1 MVTNVVSQMAG
12 LTALRVRNAQP
23 GRHIDGKGLC
33 LVVKPTGAKS
43 WVLRVQ
49 VAGRRRDIGLGG
61 SAELTLAEAREMAA
75 VLRKAAK
82 AGRDPTQ
89 ERDGDKR
96 LPPTF
101 RQAAQACHADL
112 KKGWTAKNSAAFL
125 SSLEARAFPKLGN
138 IRVDLIEARHLQ
150 DVLMP
155 IWLDI
160 PVMARKVRQR
170 VAAVLDYAKAK
181 GWRSTEAPGRSVI
194 LGLPRQGKTGN
205 FAAMPYKD
213 VPAFVN
219 DLRGQPETVGRLAL
233 LFVIFTAARSGE
245 VRHMRWSHIDLEQR
259 LWNRPADL
267 MKSKTAHAVTLNP
280 AALQVL
286 EKVAPMRSGPDAL
299 VFASKVGKAISDMT
313 LTKVMRDADLPF
325 TVHGFRSSFRD
336 WAAEMR
342 PLVPDA
348 AAEAALAHLVPD
360 QVVRAY
366 KRTPLIEIRRGL
378 LDDWASFIDGRG
390 AKVLKLS
397 A

>member
-1 MVTNVVSQMAG
+1 MVG
-12 LTALRVRNAQP
+12 LTALRVKNAPP

-49 VAGRRRDIGLGG
+49 VAGRRRDIGLG
-61 SAELTLAEAREMAA
+61 SIAVLTLAEARERAA
-75 VLRKAAK
+75 ALRKAAK
-82 AGRDPTQ
+82 AGRDPAQ
-89 ERDGDKR
+89 ERDKDKR

-101 RQAAQACHADL
+101 RQAALACHVDL
-112 KKGWTAKNSAAFL
+112 KKGWSPKNAAAFL
-125 SSLEARAFPKLGN
+125 SSLEARAFPKLGH
-138 IRVDLIEARHLQ
+138 IRVDLIETWHLQ
-150 DVLMP
+150 DILIP

-170 VAAVLDYAKAK
+170 VSAVLDYAKAK

-194 LGLPRQGKTGN
+194 LGLPRQSKTGN

-213 VPAFVN
+213 VPAFVG
-219 DLRGQPETVGRLAL
+219 DLRGQPETVGRFAL

-245 VRHMRWSHIDLEQR
+245 VRNMRWCHVDLEER
-259 LWNRPADL
+259 LWNRPAEL
-267 MKSKTAHAVTLNP
+267 MKSRVAHAVTLNP
-280 AALQVL
+280 AALKVL
-286 EKVAPMRSGPDAL
+286 EAVAPMRSGHDAL
-299 VFASKVGKAISDMT
+299 VFPNAGGKAISDMT
-313 LTKVMRDADLPF
+313 LTKVMRDACVPF
-325 TVHGFRSSFRD
+325 AVHGFRSSFRD

-342 PLVPDA
+342 PSVPDA

-366 KRTPLIEIRRGL
+366 KRTSLIEIRRGL
-378 LDDWASFIDGRG
+378 LDDWANFIDGRG
-390 AKVLKLS
+390 AKVVKLS